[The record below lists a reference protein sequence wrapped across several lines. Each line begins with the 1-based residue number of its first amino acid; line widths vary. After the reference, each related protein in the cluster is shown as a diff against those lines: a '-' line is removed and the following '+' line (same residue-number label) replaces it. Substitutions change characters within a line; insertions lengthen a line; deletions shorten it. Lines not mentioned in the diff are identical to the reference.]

1 MKLSKLLA
9 LKYLNEA
16 KDTANDDHQLD
27 QYEILDNIISSVLGF
42 PRDDIFKDKLVNAL
56 NECLVTTIDKN
67 KLDRLLETD
76 F

>member
-1 MKLSKLLA
+1 MKMTKLLA

-16 KDTANDDHQLD
+16 KDTVNDDYQLN

-42 PRDDIFKDKLVNAL
+42 PRDDIFKNKIVDAL